1 MSVNAGFQLS
11 LDVKGRSCLVL
22 GGGEEASEKVCRLL
36 DAGARVTVISPTLN
50 EPLRK
55 LTASAKILHR
65 GRRFRSTDTDG
76 IVLVINTLQDD
87 SEFSKSL
94 LELAR
99 KERFLLWS
107 IDQPDASNVIMPAVV
122 SRGHLRVAISTSGA
136 APALASRLR
145 QDLEQVFGDDVPPF
159 LEWLAVLRD
168 ETKAGEPDAE
178 RRRALLREAVEG
190 FKLVGHI
197 EYPETWKKDAG
208 TTDMSEAS

>member
-1 MSVNAGFQLS
+1 MPVNAGFQLS

-22 GGGEEASEKVCRLL
+22 GGGEEAAEKVRRLL

-50 EPLRK
+50 ETLRK

-65 GRRFRSTDTDG
+65 GRRFRSTDTEG

-87 SEFSKSL
+87 PEFSASL

-136 APALASRLR
+136 APALAGRLR
-145 QDLEQVFGDDVPPF
+145 QDLEHVFGDDVAQF

-168 ETKAGEPDAE
+168 ETKADEPDVE

-190 FKLVGHI
+190 FRLTGQV
-197 EYPETWKKDAG
+197 EYPKTWKKDAG
-208 TTDMSEAS
+208 TADMSEAS